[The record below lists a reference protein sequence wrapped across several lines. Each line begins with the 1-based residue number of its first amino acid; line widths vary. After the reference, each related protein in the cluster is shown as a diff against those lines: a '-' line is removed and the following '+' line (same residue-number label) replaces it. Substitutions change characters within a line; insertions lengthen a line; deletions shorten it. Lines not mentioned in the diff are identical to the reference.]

1 MVLRTSTKDEYE
13 QLIAADR
20 NGTGRSFH
28 SNNDDNVEGEIGV
41 QHGTALEDTS
51 SISSD
56 VSSNTH
62 STMVTRNTSTRM
74 DKSTTSVYSYR
85 YDENM
90 DGTDIHDEEDDCDE
104 NQNNNCFFTDDN
116 NEQMMEYHYEN
127 ETEEQYTIHH
137 SISATTS
144 ILPTFR
150 NTRKIPIHKRLS
162 ANVLFF
168 DSDKV
173 TQIRDYFKEHVGKHF
188 LDRNYRRLLT
198 IVIIL
203 SFLTALIIS
212 ISVSVSRHRYHD
224 LTKES
229 TNSNNDLAS
238 LPLPTNYSTANVLY
252 YPSYDNSTDIVS
264 SMNTD
269 ATHGYDNGDV
279 SVTSNSP
286 IDSIEE
292 VIITPRV
299 KNILPIIELVTP
311 KEILFDGSTPQG
323 MAVQWM
329 AAQRLFLFQ

>member
-20 NGTGRSFH
+20 NGAGRSFH
-28 SNNDDNVEGEIGV
+28 SNNDDNVEGEVGV

-85 YDENM
+85 YDENI
-90 DGTDIHDEEDDCDE
+90 DGSAIHEEEDDCEE
-104 NQNNNCFFTDDN
+104 NQNNIFFTND

-127 ETEEQYTIHH
+127 ETEEQYTIHN

-150 NTRKIPIHKRLS
+150 NTRKIPIHKRLA

-168 DSDKV
+168 DSDKI
-173 TQIRDYFKEHVGKHF
+173 TQIRHYFK
-188 LDRNYRRLLT
+188 DRNYRRLLT
-198 IVIIL
+198 IIIVL

-212 ISVSVSRHRYHD
+212 ISVSVSHHRHY
-224 LTKES
+224 
-229 TNSNNDLAS
+229 
-238 LPLPTNYSTANVLY
+238 
-252 YPSYDNSTDIVS
+252 
-264 SMNTD
+264 
-269 ATHGYDNGDV
+269 
-279 SVTSNSP
+279 
-286 IDSIEE
+286 
-292 VIITPRV
+292 ITPV
-299 KNILPIIELVTP
+299 MII
-311 KEILFDGSTPQG
+311 
-323 MAVQWM
+323 VQTLHRPWLQM
-329 AAQRLFLFQ
+329 IHMYMITETSL